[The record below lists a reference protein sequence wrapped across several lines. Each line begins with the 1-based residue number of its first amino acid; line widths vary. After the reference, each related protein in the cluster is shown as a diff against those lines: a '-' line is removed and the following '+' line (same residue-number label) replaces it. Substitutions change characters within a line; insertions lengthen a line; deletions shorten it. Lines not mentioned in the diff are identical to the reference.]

1 VTKSEPACAWCLHH
15 RAHGPWPASSSSHGA
30 LLDYVPTRVEVIVN
44 LRKQNLS
51 KFM

>member
-30 LLDYVPTRVEVIVN
+30 LLDFKGY
-44 LRKQNLS
+44 
-51 KFM
+51 